1 VVHDPEDELVLHV
14 GRGRVDLELEHLVPA
29 RVPSLVCGKPGY
41 DINTRTEVRAVQ
53 LLEDR

>member
-1 VVHDPEDELVLHV
+1 MLHV